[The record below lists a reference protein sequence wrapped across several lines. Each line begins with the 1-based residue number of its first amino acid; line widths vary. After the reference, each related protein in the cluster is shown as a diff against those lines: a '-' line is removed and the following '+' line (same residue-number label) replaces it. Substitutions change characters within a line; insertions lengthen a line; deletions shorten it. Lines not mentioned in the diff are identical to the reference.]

1 MAASLL
7 SASMCGRYSL
17 FVAPDDLETRFD
29 ADLTFEYRPRYN
41 AAPGQS
47 LPVIRDVSAD
57 DVTESR
63 WGLLPSWAD
72 DEGDGIINA
81 RAETVGEKP
90 AFREAYRERR
100 CLVPADG
107 FYEWKEEAGGK
118 QPYRITRRDGDP
130 FALAGLYQEWT
141 PKQQQTGLDEFASG
155 GPDGEADPIE
165 TFTILT
171 REPTPFMA
179 EYHHRMAL
187 VLDPA
192 DEAAWL
198 DGASVEAV
206 SVPDDEAFRA
216 YPVSTAVNDP
226 SNDSP
231 EVVEEL
237 G

>member
-1 MAASLL
+1 
-7 SASMCGRYSL
+7 MCGRYSL
-17 FVAPDDLETRFD
+17 FLPPDDLEDRFG

-47 LPVIRDVSAD
+47 LPVVRDVSAD
-57 DVTESR
+57 SITESR
-63 WGLLPSWAD
+63 WGLLPPWAD

-81 RAETVGEKP
+81 RAETLGEKP
-90 AFREAYRERR
+90 AFRDAYRERR

-107 FYEWKEEAGGK
+107 FYEWKEEASGK
-118 QPYRITRRDGDP
+118 QPYRITRRDGDA

-141 PKQQQTGLDEFASG
+141 PSQKQTGLDEFGGA
-155 GPDGEADPIE
+155 GPDAEADPVE
-165 TFTILT
+165 TFTIVT

-187 VLDPA
+187 ALDLG

-198 DGASVEAV
+198 DGASVDEV
-206 SVPDDEAFRA
+206 SVPDDDAFRA
-216 YPVSTAVNDP
+216 YPVSKSVNNP
-226 SNDSP
+226 ANDSP